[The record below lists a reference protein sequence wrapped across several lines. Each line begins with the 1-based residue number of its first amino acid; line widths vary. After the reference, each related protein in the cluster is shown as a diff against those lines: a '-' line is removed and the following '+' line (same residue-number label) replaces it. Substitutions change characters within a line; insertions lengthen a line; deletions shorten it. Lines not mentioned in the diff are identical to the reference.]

1 MPEPFEAGVGA
12 IGSLASNR
20 GLYVVVVMIGGE
32 KKSVHAESS
41 RGGMAAG
48 KGVMMV
54 DAM

>member
-32 KKSVHAESS
+32 KKACTYVWCRVEQ
-41 RGGMAAG
+41 RRDDGGEG
-48 KGVMMV
+48 C
-54 DAM
+54 DDD